1 MKDDMWSSKVRNLI
15 VRLHQVQHV
24 FVRADMA
31 LTVIQLASWAALL
44 AVPAVMVQRARRRRA
59 HHALPGAG
67 DDKAPG
73 YENPTSDDIAHHD

>member
-1 MKDDMWSSKVRNLI
+1 MVR
-15 VRLHQVQHV
+15 VRHVQHL
-24 FVRADMA
+24 FVRANTA
-31 LTVIQLASWAALL
+31 STLIQIASWAALL

-59 HHALPGAG
+59 RHALAGAG

>member
-1 MKDDMWSSKVRNLI
+1 MKDDVWPKVHNLI
-15 VRLHQVQHV
+15 VRLRHVQHV

-31 LTVIQLASWAALL
+31 LTMTRIVTWAALL

-59 HHALPGAG
+59 HRALVGAG

-73 YENPTSDDIAHHD
+73 YENPTSDNVAHRD